1 VKGFS
6 TIYGVIAEFNSED
19 ALREAARS
27 AREHGYR
34 HMDAF
39 SPLPVKGL
47 DEILGRKGSWAP
59 VWVFTGGLIG
69 ALTGYFMQL
78 WGIGINFP
86 FNVGGRALNSWP
98 LFIPITFELM
108 VLGGATAAVLSLFVL
123 NGLPRLNHP
132 VFAAPGFERATT
144 DAFFLCVQSTD
155 PDFDPVLVRRF
166 FLQETSA
173 IAVTELRR

>member
-1 VKGFS
+1 MKGFS

-27 AREHGYR
+27 AQEHGYR

-39 SPLPVKGL
+39 SPLPVKDL

-144 DAFFLCVQSTD
+144 DAFFLCVLSTD

-173 IAVTELRR
+173 ITVTELRR